1 MSTSSLQ
8 AIPATQQTPP
18 DPATPLESARPARAP
33 RAKVPSEVRQRVKPG
48 RPVGK
53 LLGGVLAALGLGY
66 SLAVMLAGPDLIP
79 WYWAPNAP
87 EFNALAGGFLLAAGI
102 LVLLWR
108 FSIRLMMLLIILA
121 GAFGLV
127 GQQVGRH
134 TALFHRTNIASHDT
148 KMLEQLFNE
157 GIAGTLAERG
167 VFDKAHPPFRAYY
180 DFQKRL
186 CVETYPHADPRVL
199 RMPQAIETF
208 VFKMEGV
215 DSKGNYR
222 DSWFGGNC
230 LDAVVYLQATLA
242 KRFGDEHARAVMAQ
256 CAEIVRDARFKAAF
270 LNAAAIPE
278 PPLAADDLAQP
289 NQSPVPDNNV
299 PEPSNPANVPDE

>member
-1 MSTSSLQ
+1 M
-8 AIPATQQTPP
+8 
-18 DPATPLESARPARAP
+18 
-33 RAKVPSEVRQRVKPG
+33 
-48 RPVGK
+48 GK

-66 SLAVMLAGPDLIP
+66 SLAVVLAGPDLIP

-108 FSIRLMMLLIILA
+108 FSIRLLMLLIFLA

-127 GQQVGRH
+127 GQQVGRR
-134 TALFHRTNIASHDT
+134 TPLFHRTNIASHDT
-148 KMLEQLFNE
+148 AMLEHLFNA

-167 VFDKAHPPFRAYY
+167 VFDPANPPFRAYY

-186 CVETYPHADPRVL
+186 CVEIYPHADPRMW

-215 DSKGNYR
+215 DSMGRYKDPWSGTR
-222 DSWFGGNC
+222 ATDC
-230 LDAVVYLQATLA
+230 LDAVSYLQATLA
-242 KRFGDEHARAVMAQ
+242 KRFGEENAHAVIAR
-256 CAEIVRDARFKAAF
+256 CAELITDETLRDVFRKAAG
-270 LNAAAIPE
+270 IPD

-289 NQSPVPDNNV
+289 NQSPVPGNNV
-299 PEPSNPANVPDE
+299 PEPANPANVPDE